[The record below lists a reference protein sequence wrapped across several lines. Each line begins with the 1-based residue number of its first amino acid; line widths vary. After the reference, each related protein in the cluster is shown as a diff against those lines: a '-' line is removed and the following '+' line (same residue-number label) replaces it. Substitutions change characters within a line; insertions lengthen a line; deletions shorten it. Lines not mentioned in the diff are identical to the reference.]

1 MDKYNKFVGPK
12 GIGQNPVL
20 IGQVDS
26 QCFGGQLSTPTPPP
40 SPIQQEFEELRDAIE
55 TLEKEHY
62 NLADK
67 LQPVIAIDHS
77 ESKKLEGAA
86 TEPQTGCL
94 VKDKLA
100 DLKQRVLYIRR
111 MTVDLKD
118 RIWL

>member
-1 MDKYNKFVGPK
+1 MQNTSIKHEPQRAKASEIYAN
-12 GIGQNPVL
+12 QNPE
-20 IGQVDS
+20 I
-26 QCFGGQLSTPTPPP
+26 PPS